1 MKRLWLGLAI
11 LLILLMVGIG
21 ATVFMARFHNALSS
35 DLEEAG
41 EAVAE
46 GDWTVALAL
55 AEQAE
60 ERWERGK
67 RAAAAFADHEPLEQ
81 VDNVFAQIRLYGQM
95 KLEADYGAACIHL
108 AELVRA
114 LGESHSL
121 FWWNLL

>member
-46 GDWTVALAL
+46 GDWTVALAM